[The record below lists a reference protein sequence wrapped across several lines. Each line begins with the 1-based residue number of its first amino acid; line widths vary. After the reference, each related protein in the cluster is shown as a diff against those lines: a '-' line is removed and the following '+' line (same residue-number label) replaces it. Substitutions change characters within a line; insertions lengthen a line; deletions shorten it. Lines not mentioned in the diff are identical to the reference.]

1 MTNTYRRRRTAILAT
16 LGASALIL
24 SACSGATDP
33 GNATSGPAGGDA
45 PTGGM
50 CEATDEK
57 IELDYW
63 TWGAGYEEAAN
74 LWNETHPNIQVKFGD
89 IPVGNAG
96 GYQKIF
102 TSLTAGEA
110 PDVIFVEFDNVP
122 AFVTEDALL
131 DVAPLLGED
140 AIGDFVPG
148 LKQQVSL
155 TGEGSMNMVPL
166 GGGPM
171 ALYYR
176 ADLFDEHDIAVP
188 TTWQEFAD
196 AAAKVR
202 EVDPNA
208 YLANFDGG
216 GNANWFAGLVAQ
228 NGGRWF
234 SEDGGKWSVSID
246 SAESKEVA
254 AFWED
259 LLVNDKVAALA
270 TFSPEWNA
278 ALAEGQIWT
287 WPSAVW
293 GAGVIQAAAPDLSGK
308 WGVATLPSWG
318 SDTPVSAS
326 WGGGGLA
333 VVKTS
338 EHPCEAAQFAHW
350 MGTDVE
356 AMKILNAAVGIWPTT
371 LTLMDDPL
379 FAEPNE
385 YFGGQAIYQVFKEA
399 DAGLAAFV
407 WGPQMTD
414 TYAAVTDAFTK
425 SLANGGAGLED
436 SLTGANQT
444 AMDAMKR
451 NGFEVGP

>member
-1 MTNTYRRRRTAILAT
+1 MANNRTMILAG
-16 LGASALIL
+16 LGAVALML
-24 SACSGATDP
+24 SACSGASEP
-33 GNATSGPAGGDA
+33 GSNGATENPGGGDS
-45 PTGGM
+45 PSTEM
-50 CEATDEK
+50 CTMTDEQV
-57 IELDYW
+57 ELNYW

-74 LWNETHPNIQVKFGD
+74 LWNETHPNVHVTFGD

-102 TSLTAGEA
+102 TALTAGEA

-131 DVAPLLGED
+131 DVAPLLGAD
-140 AIGDFVPG
+140 ATSDFIPSLVD
-148 LKQQVSL
+148 QVSL
-155 TGEGSMNMVPL
+155 TGEGSMDMVPL

-176 ADLFDEHDIAVP
+176 ADLFEANGIEVP
-188 TTWQEFAD
+188 TTWQEFAE

-228 NGGRWF
+228 NAGQWF
-234 SEDGGKWSVSID
+234 AQDGGQWTVSID
-246 SAESKEVA
+246 SPESVEVA

-259 LLVNDKVAALA
+259 LLVNDQVSALA

-278 ALAEGQIWT
+278 ALAEGQIWS

-293 GAGVIQAAAPDLSGK
+293 GAGVIQASAPDLSGN
-308 WGVATLPSWG
+308 WSVATLPSWG
-318 SDTPVSAS
+318 ADTPVSAS

-333 VVKTS
+333 VVNTT
-338 EHPCEAAQFAHW
+338 EHPCEAAQFAYW

-356 AMKILNAAVGIWPTT
+356 AMRILNAAVGIWPTT
-371 LTLMDDPL
+371 STLMDDPL

-385 YFGGQAIYQVFKEA
+385 YFGGQAIYQVFKDA
-399 DAGLAAFV
+399 DAGLASFV

-414 TYAAVTDAFTK
+414 TYASVTDAFTK
-425 SLANGGAGLED
+425 PLTEGGQGLAD
-436 SLTGANQT
+436 SLSSANQT
-444 AMDAMKR
+444 AIDAMKR
-451 NGFEVGP
+451 NGFEVSP